1 MEMSSN
7 NIPSDDRPLHK
18 GESNAVGKPLETS
31 NSSLTPVPGEPTKSP
46 LPVLSAAPSFVPTRV
61 PSPLPGS
68 KKYENAIED
77 DAIDDNAISYP
88 PMGIGRK
95 VSKINRKIMNQIEWI
110 CSVVGGVMFVWGSY
124 LFLPTLGPSTK
135 AAAAIMFITG
145 STLFEVAS
153 IALYYRLDANL
164 WKDFGMSC
172 NCCLYIFANFLFI
185 IGSVF
190 FYPNLPYPCELTGIW
205 IFIIGSLIFLVAPLY
220 DIYRAYC
227 FYLAQ
232 KEETHVMRET
242 LSALSKSG
250 ELSRPALSSLD
261 LSMTD
266 LTPAE
271 ENTAATNNNN
281 YNNNLGA
288 LGSHLRLSLIESAEQ
303 INFVTY
309 LAQISVCS
317 FYILGSLLFLVGS
330 VMFLPQYFSRD
341 SYEAVM
347 IFIIGSVLF
356 FLATLT
362 TTFASSILA
371 VIRYYKGESKPKAD
385 DAVDRN
391 RTFSV

>member
-1 MEMSSN
+1 MEMSSD
-7 NIPSDDRPLHK
+7 NIPSDDRALSK
-18 GESNAVGKPLETS
+18 SAVGKPLETS
-31 NSSLTPVPGEPTKSP
+31 NSSPNPVPGEPTKSP
-46 LPVLSAAPSFVPTRV
+46 LPVLSSAPTFVQTRV

-95 VSKINRKIMNQIEWI
+95 ISKIDRKIMNKIEWI

-153 IALYYRLDANL
+153 VALYYRLDANL
-164 WKDFGMSC
+164 WKEFGMSC

-220 DIYRAYC
+220 DIFRAYC
-227 FYLAQ
+227 FYLTK
-232 KEETHVMRET
+232 KEDTHVMRET
-242 LSALSKSG
+242 LSALSIAGK
-250 ELSRPALSSLD
+250 LSRPILSNLD
-261 LSMTD
+261 VSMTD

-271 ENTAATNNNN
+271 GKTAATNND
-281 YNNNLGA
+281 LGA

-303 INFVTY
+303 INFVTF

-330 VMFLPQYFSRD
+330 VMFLPQYYSRD

-371 VIRYYKGESKPKAD
+371 VIRYYRGESMPKAD
-385 DAVDRN
+385 DAEDRN